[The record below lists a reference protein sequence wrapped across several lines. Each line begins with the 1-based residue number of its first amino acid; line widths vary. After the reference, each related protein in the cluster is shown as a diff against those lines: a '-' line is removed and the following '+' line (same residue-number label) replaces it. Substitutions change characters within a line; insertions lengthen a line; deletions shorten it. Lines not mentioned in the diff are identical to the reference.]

1 MADLMR
7 ILSRDAFTEVLGE
20 ALRQT
25 RALDP
30 SCRPL
35 LRQIE
40 AQLEFIAQETAGGRV
55 PHEDDRRRTTLGPL
69 AARNLEDIDPEYA
82 DQLEEIDYTF
92 RRYPQL
98 PSGPPVR
105 RRGVLQVWS
114 GRETYRKLVLDLG
127 VPRTV
132 GSAGADLVV
141 HGDAAGS
148 PHFQIVWDGVSAH
161 VQAEGSH
168 RLTINGQ
175 PAWYGEMANR
185 GWMTAVRT
193 TCRFLVEDR
202 TPPPEPVTPST
213 AALAALA
220 ELERRCDTG
229 NLYAIIDAAR
239 SDRALQLVEES
250 IDPYASLY
258 DGEQGR
264 AFDDIAPYLVHLKP
278 NSWLLERLV
287 TEGWGDAWGIYA
299 ESSAGFDKLRRHFRQ
314 FLKVKVEGEAK
325 SLFFRFYD
333 PRVFRT
339 LTEVM
344 TPDQRP
350 EFLQNLDRI
359 IFESHATS
367 SVEVW
372 PAAAPSRG

>member
-7 ILSRDAFTEVLGE
+7 ILSRDAFAEVLGE
-20 ALRQT
+20 ARRRT

-30 SCRPL
+30 SRWPL
-35 LRQIE
+35 LQQIE
-40 AQLEFIAQETAGGRV
+40 AQLDFIASKTENGRV
-55 PHEDDRRRTTLGPL
+55 PHEDDRHRTTFGSL
-69 AARNLEDIDPEYA
+69 AARNLEDVDPEYA
-82 DQLEEIDYTF
+82 DQLEELDYTF

-98 PSGPPVR
+98 PAGPPVR

-132 GSAGADLVV
+132 GSALADFIV
-141 HGDAAGS
+141 HGDSAGS

-168 RLTINGQ
+168 RLTIAGQ

-193 TCRFLVEDR
+193 TYRFLVEDR
-202 TPPPEPVTPST
+202 SPPPEPVKPS
-213 AALAALA
+213 AASLSALT

-229 NLYAIIDAAR
+229 NLYAILDAAR

-264 AFDDIAPYLVHLKP
+264 AFDDIAPYLVHLQP
-278 NSWLLERLV
+278 SSWLLERLV
-287 TEGWGDAWGIYA
+287 TEGWDDAWGIYV
-299 ESSAGFDKLRRHFRQ
+299 ESSAGFDKVRRHFRQ
-314 FLKVKVEGEAK
+314 FLKVEVEAEAK
-325 SLFFRFYD
+325 PLFFRFYD
-333 PRVFRT
+333 PRVLGTFI
-339 LTEVM
+339 EVI
-344 TPDQRP
+344 TPEQRSD
-350 EFLQNLDRI
+350 FMSVLDAL
-359 IFESHATS
+359 IFADRESHLRRFGKTS
-367 SVEVW
+367 V
-372 PAAAPSRG
+372 